1 MQPKLVLISTL
12 GSLSVVAMAVM
23 IHSCANNKPAHR
35 DSVIQK
41 IEKQLPIKLCE
52 ISESKANP
60 FVTQSDYILA
70 NFIKKFPEVVA
81 NQETAITNFQDGF
94 GWSISLTMRPAS
106 PGGHNFYHVNPECYI
121 ADITRGV

>member
-1 MQPKLVLISTL
+1 MQSKLVLISTL
-12 GSLSVVAMAVM
+12 CSLAVVAMMVV
-23 IHSCANNKPAHR
+23 IYSCANSKPTCR
-35 DSVIQK
+35 DSVIQQ

-81 NQETAITNFQDGF
+81 NQKAGITNFQDGF
-94 GWSISLTMRPAS
+94 GWSISLTMIPAS
-106 PGGHNFYHVNPECYI
+106 PGGHSFYHVNPECDI
-121 ADITRGV
+121 VDITRGV